1 MSTPVDEQNTQPLIN
16 FAENITVSNRRIPK
30 TVTIES
36 KLIEFPVYGNYIPSR
51 NFFVQ
56 SDIDNIKYFIEV
68 FSQQIS
74 KPQVNLEGSVITDFG
89 IETSI
94 NNNIF
99 SELFNKN
106 IDEIL
111 SYFSTR
117 KDPVK
122 AQQSMFNLFAKK
134 QIAPPV
140 DYSNSTIF
148 IYVGTE
154 TYTKHDDLN
163 IGMQLLLWLTKNKC
177 TDASTTTNY
186 KLYTSLLNVANYIFL
201 PGLQIRVEFTNE
213 SREKFSKLQ
222 TQIQLDFEKM
232 SQTRGGKSKRR
243 YKRRSRRLRSK
254 RRR

>member
-16 FAENITVSNRRIPK
+16 FAENITVSNRRISK
-30 TVTIES
+30 TVKIDNQTV
-36 KLIEFPVYGNYIPSR
+36 EFPVYGKSSR
-51 NFFVQ
+51 KFFVQ

-89 IETSI
+89 IETNI

-122 AQQSMFNLFAKK
+122 TQQSMFSNPFAKK
-134 QIAPPV
+134 QFAPPV